1 MVHKRS
7 IFATVMVVATI
18 LATTAL
24 AYEVKEV
31 IILERPDGNT
41 ELNRW
46 IGPVKF
52 PHGKHTMYL
61 ACLECHHK
69 DSAKELGKFVACR
82 QCHTD
87 EDPTAENGFYRA
99 WHSNGPPSC
108 LGCHALTRARG
119 GKSPVGCTSA
129 CHKSEKK

>member
-1 MVHKRS
+1 MVRKRPV
-7 IFATVMVVATI
+7 FATVLMIVALTATVV
-18 LATTAL
+18 L

-31 IILERPDGNT
+31 IILDRPEGNT

-52 PHGKHTMYL
+52 PHGFHTMNL
-61 ACLECHHK
+61 ACLTCHHQ
-69 DSAKELGKFVACR
+69 DSDKEMGEFVPCR

-87 EDPTAENGFYRA
+87 DDPTDESGFYRA

-108 LGCHALTRARG
+108 LGCHTQTRARG
-119 GKSPVGCTSA
+119 GKPPVGCTSA
-129 CHKSEKK
+129 CHKPR